1 MVAKFRDLNKKE
13 LKQQRQ
19 RRQGQLEKKKTKK
32 TIDLD
37 QQSKNSARASLF
49 FVRFLAVV
57 ARLRRETY

>member
-1 MVAKFRDLNKKE
+1 MVAKFRDLNNRE

-19 RRQGQLEKKKTKK
+19 RRQRELEKKTTTK

-57 ARLRRETY
+57 ARLRREAY